1 MLLWSI
7 VCQRLAGFGCK
18 GQKERTDRSRCLP
31 SYSITCKILISI
43 QIIKEQEQVYYT
55 QHHSLKLM
63 FDLTVVRFIKKYLK
77 SFQNVPS
84 WNVAPCKVAK
94 HSSSSLWLSICLNL
108 GFISL
113 WNIIPLGILIIFN
126 KICGNIILLWLTKLR
141 MRNEC
146 L

>member
-31 SYSITCKILISI
+31 SYSITCKILLSI
-43 QIIKEQEQVYYT
+43 QNIKEQEQVYYT

-84 WNVAPCKVAK
+84 CSRQSCQTFVFVT
-94 HSSSSLWLSICLNL
+94 LTVNL
-108 GFISL
+108 PEPGIHLALKYYTFR
-113 WNIIPLGILIIFN
+113 NIN
-126 KICGNIILLWLTKLR
+126 NIQ
-141 MRNEC
+141 
-146 L
+146 